1 MELDSVIQLH
11 ALLDINTT
19 NPLSY
24 VAKDVELI
32 IVVPVQTMELV
43 MLAQMDMV

>member
-1 MELDSVIQLH
+1 MIQLH

-32 IVVPVQTMELV
+32 IVVPVQTMELA
-43 MLAQMDMV
+43 MLVLKIMV